1 MLIPEIQLNFLNS
14 DFFEAGMNSH
24 ADANLGV
31 IGGSSHF
38 SLDGVVSSTITKF

>member
-38 SLDGVVSSTITKF
+38 SLDGVVSIAITKC